1 VSAPTLRFQSQ
12 WRCWPDV
19 TQRGATLKEEDSFDF
34 EFDCEAPCVGAGSAS
49 PEIGWGIEVIMIA
62 APDDRLEAG
71 AAIKFANAQAT
82 SL

>member
-1 VSAPTLRFQSQ
+1 MSAPTLRFQSK
-12 WRCWPDV
+12 WRCGLDAMH
-19 TQRGATLKEEDSFDF
+19 RDATLEDEDSFDF
-34 EFDCEAPCVGAGSAS
+34 EFDCKAPCVRAGKSS

-71 AAIKFANAQAT
+71 AAIKFAKAQAT